1 MPSTNQNPAGYQWPP
16 FARNWGLSLPPFQE
30 RPCIT
35 PVGEETGSVRDW
47 QEILIRRVDWPS
59 TTNFSTA
66 EALRMKM
73 MIVRPFAQVMMPLQ
87 FDYVTFR
94 RKVLETIEHSKVQHA
109 SLAETVGAVTHN
121 LSTTKLTLDA
131 HAGRL
136 GSCEIRCEDCIG
148 QLEHHVKMLHGKIL
162 NLEAR
167 NLHLESQIANLQHT
181 QDDVIH
187 SLPWQSV
194 DPRDSVS
201 VAERIEAAQA
211 YASSRGPSP
220 IASRVHS
227 RTSSPAPSRD
237 EVSVSSWQ

>member
-16 FARNWGLSLPPFQE
+16 FARNWNLSLPPYQRYPF
-30 RPCIT
+30 IV
-35 PVGEETGSVRDW
+35 PVGEDTGFVHDW
-47 QEILIRRVDWPS
+47 IRLMQDQVDWPDR
-59 TTNFSTA
+59 NIQRPLAFQM
-66 EALRMKM
+66 RM

-121 LSTTKLTLDA
+121 LSITKQTLDA
-131 HAGRL
+131 HEGRL
-136 GSCEIRCEDCIG
+136 GSCEILCRDCIG
-148 QLEHHVKMLHGKIL
+148 QLEHHVKTLHGKIL

-167 NLHLESQIANLQHT
+167 NLQLESQIANLQHT

-194 DPRDSVS
+194 DPKDSVS

-227 RTSSPAPSRD
+227 RASSPAPSRD
-237 EVSVSSWQ
+237 EVSVTAYE